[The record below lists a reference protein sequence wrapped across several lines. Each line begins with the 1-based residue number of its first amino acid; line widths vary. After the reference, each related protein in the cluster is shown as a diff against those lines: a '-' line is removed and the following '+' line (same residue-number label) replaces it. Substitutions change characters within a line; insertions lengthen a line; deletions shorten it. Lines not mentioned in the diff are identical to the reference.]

1 MIYEFLMSNQQFIL
15 GFLATII
22 VWLIARIFKGASV
35 DKTQIIALL
44 SLVLE
49 IIQDIKTNPET
60 AELSEPEKKALA
72 IEKLELSLPKKKK
85 TLAQKVFGSLGAAVE
100 FVFHNRNALAT
111 AAAAIIKKVF

>member
-1 MIYEFLMSNQQFIL
+1 MITEFLTSNMQFIL

-49 IIQDIKTNPET
+49 IIPGYQDQSRNCR
-60 AELSEPEKKALA
+60 ALQ
-72 IEKLELSLPKKKK
+72 S
-85 TLAQKVFGSLGAAVE
+85 
-100 FVFHNRNALAT
+100 
-111 AAAAIIKKVF
+111 

>member
-22 VWLIARIFKGASV
+22 VWLIARVFKGSSV

-60 AELSEPEKKALA
+60 AELSNPEKKAIALQRMEA
-72 IEKLELSLPKKKK
+72 LPKKKK
-85 TLAQKVFGSLGAAVE
+85 TLAQKVFGGLGAAVE
-100 FVFHNRNALAT
+100 FVYKNRNSLAV